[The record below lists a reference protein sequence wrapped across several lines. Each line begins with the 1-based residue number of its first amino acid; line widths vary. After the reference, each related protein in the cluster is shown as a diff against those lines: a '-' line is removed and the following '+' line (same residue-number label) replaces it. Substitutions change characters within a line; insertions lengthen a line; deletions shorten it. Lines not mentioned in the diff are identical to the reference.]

1 MSQPSKTLQAM
12 LAAAKAAGAGLIA
25 DQQTLATLT
34 IERKGVS
41 DFFSVADVNA
51 EETVRRHLEAFAPT
65 YGFLGEEGGLIP
77 GSDPDH
83 VWVVDPLDGTTNFL
97 TNTPLWAVNIAL
109 TRQGE
114 VIAGVTWCP
123 ALNEMFRAET
133 GQGAFLNDRQ
143 IHVSTRD
150 RLEDAVLAVG
160 IPFAAKPEH
169 ERFRNEMAALTNR
182 VAGIRRLGAG
192 AIDLAWVSCGRFEAY
207 WEQKVSAWDM
217 GAGVILVREAGGVV
231 SDTLGRH
238 LDLHNGTVLGTNA
251 ILHDQILEAI
261 RPL

>member
-1 MSQPSKTLQAM
+1 MSQPSKTLAAM
-12 LAAAKAAGAGLIA
+12 LEAARAAGAGLIA
-25 DQQTLATLT
+25 DQATLATLT

-41 DFFSVADVNA
+41 DFFSAADVKA
-51 EETVRRHLEAFAPT
+51 EETVRRHLEAFAPS
-65 YGFLGEEGGLIP
+65 YGFLGEEGGLIE

-83 VWVVDPLDGTTNFL
+83 VWIVDPLDGTTNFL
-97 TNTPLWAVNIAL
+97 TGTPLWAVNIAL
-109 TRQGE
+109 ARQGE
-114 VIAGVTWCP
+114 VIAGVTFCP
-123 ALNEMFRAET
+123 AMNEMFRAET
-133 GQGAFLNDRQ
+133 GQGAFLNDRR

-169 ERFRNEMAALTNR
+169 ERFRNEMAALTHR

-217 GAGVILVREAGGVV
+217 GAGIILVREAGGRV
-231 SDTLGRH
+231 SDTLGRD

>member
-1 MSQPSKTLQAM
+1 MSTPSKTLQAM
-12 LAAAKAAGAGLIA
+12 LSAAHDAGAGLVA
-25 DQQTLATLT
+25 DQRTLATLT

-41 DFFSVADVNA
+41 DFFSAADVKA

-109 TRQGE
+109 ARQGE

-123 ALNEMFRAET
+123 ALNEMFRAEL
-133 GQGAFLNDRQ
+133 GQGAFLNDKAIR
-143 IHVSTRD
+143 VSTRD
-150 RLEDAVLAVG
+150 KLEDAVLAVG

-169 ERFRNEMAALTNR
+169 ERFRNEMAALTHR

-217 GAGVILVREAGGVV
+217 GAGAILVREAGGIVT
-231 SDTLGRH
+231 DTLGGP

-261 RPL
+261 RPQ

>member
-1 MSQPSKTLQAM
+1 MSQPSNTLQAM
-12 LAAAKAAGAGLIA
+12 LAAARDAGAGLMA

-34 IERKGVS
+34 IERKGIS
-41 DFFSVADVNA
+41 DFFSAADVKA

-65 YGFLGEEGGLIP
+65 YGFLGEEGGLIE

-97 TNTPLWAVNIAL
+97 TGTPLWAVNIAL
-109 TRQGE
+109 ARQGE

-123 ALNEMFRAET
+123 ALNEMFRAEL
-133 GQGAFLNDRQ
+133 GQGAFLNDRA

-192 AIDLAWVSCGRFEAY
+192 AIDLAWVAAGRFEAY

-217 GAGVILVREAGGVV
+217 GAGAILVREAGGIVT
-231 SDTLGRH
+231 DTLGAP

-261 RPL
+261 RPV